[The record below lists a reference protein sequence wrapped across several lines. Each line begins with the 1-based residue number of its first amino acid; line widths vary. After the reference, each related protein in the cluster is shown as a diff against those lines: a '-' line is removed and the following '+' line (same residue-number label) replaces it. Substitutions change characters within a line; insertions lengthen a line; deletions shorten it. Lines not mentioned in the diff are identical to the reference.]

1 MRGQDFPESEA
12 NQIWEIA
19 SRSCLKVT
27 VVALSS
33 SHQHPGALAFF
44 HSSFISPAGAPGLTM
59 INFLSQKHNL
69 VTSRRRFLCLC
80 QSVLKS
86 SVQTLSPDL
95 TWRIIFRLSCKL
107 AMQMHAL
114 RPVLIFSS
122 VVVTSKDERLVTRLL
137 IRHYVI
143 LWWGHQSSLYNLLPW
158 GRNGMWQTKWKAM
171 TFLSH

>member
-19 SRSCLKVT
+19 SRSCLRWQWWHFPLLT
-27 VVALSS
+27 NTLERWLF
-33 SHQHPGALAFF
+33 P
-44 HSSFISPAGAPGLTM
+44 FIFYFPAGAPGLTM
-59 INFLSQKHNL
+59 INFLSQSTILWRLEKIPL
-69 VTSRRRFLCLC
+69 LM
-80 QSVLKS
+80 SVS
-86 SVQTLSPDL
+86 SEVQTLSPDL

-158 GRNGMWQTKWKAM
+158 GRNGMWQTKWKAL